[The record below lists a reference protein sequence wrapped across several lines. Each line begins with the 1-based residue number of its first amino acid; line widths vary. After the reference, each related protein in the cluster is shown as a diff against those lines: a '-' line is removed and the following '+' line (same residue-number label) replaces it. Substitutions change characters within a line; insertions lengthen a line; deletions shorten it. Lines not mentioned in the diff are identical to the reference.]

1 MVELYSIN
9 DSKLRV
15 QKPLETDFRIVKL
28 LVERQR
34 GKKREP
40 IPNQKQKETKQTM
53 HRKHEQAVPHRQW
66 RILGKKEQLDMPE
79 VRVKLA
85 HLGKLGRLL
94 QMTLQ
99 NKQSFS
105 L

>member
-1 MVELYSIN
+1 MN

-15 QKPLETDFRIVKL
+15 QKTLEMDFTTVKL

-53 HRKHEQAVPHRQW
+53 QWKHEQAVPHRQW
-66 RILGKKEQLDMPE
+66 RILGNKDQ
-79 VRVKLA
+79 
-85 HLGKLGRLL
+85 LGRRLG
-94 QMTLQ
+94 
-99 NKQSFS
+99 
-105 L
+105 